1 MPEAQHLFEFGPFR
15 LDPSQR
21 LLLRNGKAVSLT
33 PKAFETLVILV
44 ENHGRLL
51 SKDELMK
58 RLWPATF
65 VEEANLAQNVSA
77 IRRALNG
84 QTGGAE
90 YIETVPKGG
99 YRFCGSVRRVSSE
112 PVVASDMPTKPQPEP
127 ARNAELDSVG
137 ITAPQPDGWG
147 TRAAVISAIVVI
159 AAAIVIFVLWR
170 TRFSSASEAA
180 SRVTPIRSIAVL
192 PLVNLSSD
200 PAQEYFSDGLTDE
213 LITRVAQM
221 GSLQVISRTSVMGY
235 KHSLKKAPE
244 IGNELH
250 VDSIVEGTVERV
262 NDRVRIRVQLIRTAT
277 DQHIWAETYDR
288 EIKDVLQLESDVAR
302 EIAQQIG
309 QAHAKDQLQPSQKH
323 VVPSEAHEDY
333 LRGRYRWNQR
343 SETALRAGIVH
354 FQKAIDLDPL
364 YPQAYAGL
372 ADSYIML
379 TNWGFLPAAEGYPK
393 AESAARKALELD
405 DQLSEAQASLAY
417 ATFLYDWDW
426 SGAESK
432 FRRAIELNPNYS
444 TAHHFY
450 SVYLMSAGR
459 HAEAQREI
467 ERARELDPLSR
478 ITNSVV
484 GWIYYE
490 GRSYDKA
497 MEQCQRTVDMDPTY
511 GPSLLDL
518 GSVYLAKREYDKA
531 IAQFVRARAVAGN
544 TATVLSYLAQGY
556 AAAGKKSEAREL
568 LNKLEK
574 SSQPQFVSPWEYALI
589 HDALGDKDQ
598 ALKFLQKAAD
608 QHAGWI
614 VMMAVDP
621 RLDDLHA
628 DPRFQQL
635 AKRVHIPQ
643 TALAPGD

>member
-1 MPEAQHLFEFGPFR
+1 MPEAQHLYEFGPFR
-15 LDPSQR
+15 LDPAQR
-21 LLLRNGKAVSLT
+21 LLLRNGKPVSLT

-51 SKDELMK
+51 TKNELMK

-84 QTGGAE
+84 QTGGE
-90 YIETVPKGG
+90 QYIETVPKGG
-99 YRFCGSVRRVSSE
+99 YRFAGSVRKLPSSGE
-112 PVVASDMPTKPQPEP
+112 VASP
-127 ARNAELDSVG
+127 
-137 ITAPQPDGWG
+137 
-147 TRAAVISAIVVI
+147 AAVVPHTTSQPQHGPAIPSTPRARRLNPRIAIFAGAAVLVVFGSLVL
-159 AAAIVIFVLWR
+159 AWRVIFPAKEL
-170 TRFSSASEAA
+170 ALNPK
-180 SRVTPIRSIAVL
+180 PIRSIAVL

-213 LITRVAQM
+213 LITKVAQM

-244 IGNELH
+244 IGSELH

-262 NDRVRIRVQLIRTAT
+262 NDRVRIRVQLIRTST
-277 DQHIWAETYDR
+277 DQHIWAESYDR
-288 EIKDVLQLESDVAR
+288 EVKDVLQLESDVAR

-309 QAHAKDQLQPSQKH
+309 QARAKDGIQAAQKH
-323 VVPSEAHEDY
+323 LVPSEAHENY

-343 SETALRAGIVH
+343 SEAGLRAGISH
-354 FQKAIDLDPL
+354 FQKASDLDPL

-372 ADSYIML
+372 ADSYIMMA
-379 TNWGFLPAAEGYPK
+379 NWGFLPAAEGYSK
-393 AESAARKALELD
+393 AESAARRALELD
-405 DQLSEAQASLAY
+405 DQLAEAQASLAY
-417 ATFLYDWDW
+417 AAFLYDWDW

-497 MEQCQRTVDMDPTY
+497 QEQCQRTVEMDPTY
-511 GPSLLDL
+511 APSLLDL
-518 GSVYLAKREYDKA
+518 GSVYLARREYDKA
-531 IAQFVRARAVAGN
+531 IAQFVRARDIAGD
-544 TATVLSYLAQGY
+544 TATVLSYVAQGY
-556 AAAGKKSEAREL
+556 AASGRKAEARHWL
-568 LNKLEK
+568 HKLEK
-574 SSQPQFVSPWEYALI
+574 SSASQFVSPWEFALI
-589 HDALGDKDQ
+589 NDALGDRDK
-598 ALKFLQKAAD
+598 ALLFLQRAAD

-621 RLDDLHA
+621 RLDDLHSDA
-628 DPRFQQL
+628 RFQQL
-635 AKRVHIPQ
+635 EKRIHIPQ
-643 TALAPGD
+643 TALTPQ

>member
-1 MPEAQHLFEFGPFR
+1 MPESQHLYEFGPFR

-21 LLLRNGKAVSLT
+21 LLLRQGKTISLT
-33 PKAFETLVILV
+33 PKAFETLVMLV

-58 RLWPATF
+58 RLWPGIF
-65 VEEANLAQNVSA
+65 VEEANLAQNISA

-84 QTGGAE
+84 QSGGE
-90 YIETVPKGG
+90 QYIETVPKGG
-99 YRFCGSVRRVSSE
+99 YRFTGPVHRVSSE
-112 PVVASDMPTKPQPEP
+112 PESASETRPKAPPERRAGVAPQTKRWTARAGVVGALGIVVA
-127 ARNAELDSVG
+127 AL
-137 ITAPQPDGWG
+137 
-147 TRAAVISAIVVI
+147 
-159 AAAIVIFVLWR
+159 VIFFVWR
-170 TRFSSASEAA
+170 LRVSSASEGA
-180 SRVTPIRSIAVL
+180 SRATPIRSIAVL
-192 PLVNLSSD
+192 PLANLSSD
-200 PAQEYFSDGLTDE
+200 AAQEYFSDGLTDE
-213 LITRVAQM
+213 LITKVAQM

-244 IGNELH
+244 IGSELH

-277 DQHIWAETYDR
+277 DQHIWAESYDR
-288 EIKDVLQLESDVAR
+288 EMKDVLQLESDVAR

-309 QAHAKDQLQPSQKH
+309 QAGANDAGMQPSQKH
-323 VVPSEAHEDY
+323 IVPSEAHENY

-343 SETALRAGIVH
+343 NEAALRAGIGH

-379 TNWGFLPAAEGYPK
+379 ANWGFLPAKEGYPQ
-393 AESAARKALELD
+393 AEAAARRALELD
-405 DQLSEAQASLAY
+405 ERLAEAQASLAY

-432 FRRAIELNPNYS
+432 FRRAIELNPNYA

-459 HAEAQREI
+459 HLEAQKEI

-497 MEQCQRTVDMDPTY
+497 MEQCRRTVEMDPTY
-511 GPSLLDL
+511 APSLLDL
-518 GSVYLAKREYDKA
+518 GSVYLAKGEYDKA
-531 IAQFVRARAVAGN
+531 IAQFTGARAIAGD
-544 TATVLSYLAQGY
+544 TATVLSYRAQGY
-556 AAAGKKSEAREL
+556 ALSGNKTEARRIL
-568 LNKLEK
+568 KRLEK
-574 SSQPQFVSPWEYALI
+574 TAGPAFVSPWEFALI
-589 HDALGDKDQ
+589 YDALGDKDQ
-598 ALKFLQKAAD
+598 AVKFLEKAAD

-628 DPRFQQL
+628 DPRFKELQQ
-635 AKRVHIPQ
+635 RVRIPQ
-643 TALAPGD
+643 TARAPAD